1 MIAKEVAKARI
12 ARRIASEFQTSDNMY
27 FINLGIGIP
36 TMVADY
42 VNNPYVF
49 FQAENGMLGVGPL
62 AESEKIDPQLIN
74 ASRQNVIETDGCSY
88 FDSAASFGLIRGG
101 HIDATVL
108 GAYEVD
114 EKGYIANWN
123 IPDSK
128 QLGVGGAM
136 DLIYGAKRVIIAM
149 QYFNKKGQSKL
160 KAKCTLPITGW
171 ASDILIVTE
180 IAVFSL
186 INGHLILE
194 ELSPETNLSELQT
207 STDAKFEV
215 SPNLKLMQI

>member
-1 MIAKEVAKARI
+1 MISKEVAKVRI
-12 ARRIASEFQTSDNMY
+12 ARRIACEFQPSDNM
-27 FINLGIGIP
+27 FFVNLGVGIP

-42 VNNPYVF
+42 VDNPYVF
-49 FQAENGMLGVGPL
+49 FQSENGMLGVGPL
-62 AESEKIDPQLIN
+62 ADGEKIDPQLIN
-74 ASRQNVIETDGCSY
+74 ASRKNVIETDGCSY
-88 FDSAASFGLIRGG
+88 FDSAVSFGMIRGG
-101 HIDATVL
+101 HLDVTVL

-136 DLIYGAKRVIIAM
+136 DLITGSKRVIIAM
-149 QYFNKKGQSKL
+149 QYFNKEGKSKL

-171 ASDILIVTE
+171 ASNILIVTE

-186 INGHLILE
+186 IKGHLSLE
-194 ELSPETNLSELQT
+194 ELDPKTNLAELQAL
-207 STDAKFEV
+207 TDAKFEV
-215 SPNLKLMQI
+215 SPNLKPIQM